1 MHGTLIKTKQR
12 MRNSS
17 RITSGR
23 SLLPHGTDMNSVWSR
38 RWSDLIRLFVEEL
51 GGDNIV
57 SQAERSLVRR
67 IATIQVACEKLEQEF
82 ADDDDTPIAKLDQY
96 QRLSNTL
103 RRLLTTVGI
112 KRVPREVP
120 DLQDY
125 IANRATTVP
134 SRPVKKQRV
143 MIEPQET
150 DDDD

>member
-1 MHGTLIKTKQR
+1 MHGTLAKTKQR

-38 RWSDLIRLFVEEL
+38 RWSDLIRLFVDEL

-67 IATIQVACEKLEQEF
+67 IATIQVACERLEQEF

-112 KRVPREVP
+112 KRVPIDVP
-120 DLQDY
+120 DLHTY
-125 IANRATTVP
+125 ISQRPVTPTPRA
-134 SRPVKKQRV
+134 SRPRV
-143 MIEPQET
+143 RIE
-150 DDDD
+150 DDDE